1 VNEARRTD
9 TELGGLVEGV
19 AGAAAHDTSTRERP
33 DRVLA
38 RLSLGARVLIQ
49 RTLVYV
55 FIRHTQSHAR
65 DHQLGSVE
73 CLVLLEF

>member
-1 VNEARRTD
+1 MARVLQCSVNEARRTD

-55 FIRHTQSHAR
+55 FTHAHTHTHTVTR
-65 DHQLGSVE
+65 T
-73 CLVLLEF
+73 